1 MKKSQSIL
9 KSPRVKENFSKIK
22 LQMNEHE
29 ASFHANN
36 DSRLKIVQPEF
47 TTWKYWSAEAANGNV
62 L

>member
-1 MKKSQSIL
+1 MKKSQSVL

-36 DSRLKIVQPEF
+36 NSRLKIIQPEF
-47 TTWKYWSAEAANGNV
+47 TTCKY
-62 L
+62 